1 MKRAP
6 SPPSLLPGAV
16 LVLALAAAGCHSP
29 AEKAAAPLVEKNVA
43 ARGGLKAWK
52 AVKAMS
58 FSGNLDA
65 GKRRDPV
72 KLAMNYLKQRTQTKG
87 EMRRAVV
94 AGAAAEP
101 EKQIQLPFLM
111 ELARPRKMRVEIKF
125 QGETAVQVYDGK
137 SGWKLRPF
145 LGRHEVEPF
154 TAEELRIASQQSE
167 LDGPLIDASSKG
179 TRVELEGTEQVDGRD
194 AYKLKLTTG
203 KDVRRVWVDKETFL
217 DVKVDSTRRID
228 GKQRQVWTY
237 LRDYKPVN
245 GVMVPHSMETTI
257 EGVPGSEKIVID
269 RVVVNPDLDDDRFKK
284 PT

>member
-52 AVKAMS
+52 AVKAIS

-154 TAEELRIASQQSE
+154 TAEELRVASQQSE

-194 AYKLKLTTG
+194 TYTLKLTTG

-217 DVKVDSTRRID
+217 DVKVDGTRRID

>member
-1 MKRAP
+1 MKRAS
-6 SPPSLLPGAV
+6 SPPSLLPGAA
-16 LVLALAAAGCHSP
+16 LLLALAAAGCHSP
-29 AEKAAAPLVEKNVA
+29 AEKAAAPIVEKNVA

-72 KLAMNYLKQRTQTKG
+72 KLAMNYLKQRTQTRG
-87 EMRRAVV
+87 EMRK
-94 AGAAAEP
+94 AALSASSEP

-111 ELARPRKMRVEIKF
+111 ELARPGKMRVEVQF

-137 SGWKLRPF
+137 KGWKLRPF

-167 LDGPLIDASSKG
+167 LDGPLIEASSAG

-217 DVKVDSTRRID
+217 DVKVDGARRFD
-228 GKQRQVWTY
+228 GKRRQVWTY

-245 GVMVPHSMETTI
+245 GLMVPHSMETTI

-284 PT
+284 PI

>member
-1 MKRAP
+1 
-6 SPPSLLPGAV
+6 
-16 LVLALAAAGCHSP
+16 
-29 AEKAAAPLVEKNVA
+29 
-43 ARGGLKAWK
+43 
-52 AVKAMS
+52 
-58 FSGNLDA
+58 
-65 GKRRDPV
+65 
-72 KLAMNYLKQRTQTKG
+72 
-87 EMRRAVV
+87 
-94 AGAAAEP
+94 
-101 EKQIQLPFLM
+101 M
-111 ELARPRKMRVEIKF
+111 ELARPRKMRVEVKF

-217 DVKVDSTRRID
+217 DVKVDGTRRID